1 MKSPISTLRRTC
13 IVIPSV
19 KSCFALMDRLGMPE
33 HIRRHSIMVEQAAA
47 VIAEAH
53 VRSGAP
59 LFEEMVRAGAL
70 LHDIAKAPC
79 LETGEDH
86 AAKGREIC
94 LSYHFTEI
102 SDIVGEHVKLRRF
115 DPDGKVLEK
124 EIVYYADKRVNH
136 DRIVSLEERLSDL
149 IERYSR
155 GSDEL
160 ALRIRSNFAVCRD
173 VERKLFHNL
182 TFRPEDLSR
191 LVEQAE
197 APARLEGRGAIGAG
211 PKGDVP

>member
-1 MKSPISTLRRTC
+1 M
-13 IVIPSV
+13 IPSV
-19 KSCFALMDRLGMPE
+19 ESCFALMDRLEMPE

-53 VRSGAP
+53 VRSGTP
-59 LFEEMVRAGAL
+59 LFEEKVRAGAL

-86 AAKGREIC
+86 AVKGREIC

-115 DPDGKVLEK
+115 DPDGMVLEK

-136 DRIVSLEERLSDL
+136 DRIVPLDERLSDL

-155 GSDEL
+155 GNDEL
-160 ALRIRSNFAVCRD
+160 ALRIRANFAVCRD
-173 VERKLFHNL
+173 VERKLFQNL
-182 TFRPEDLSR
+182 AFCPEDLPR
-191 LVEQAE
+191 IVEQVG
-197 APARLEGRGAIGAG
+197 APARLEGREATGAG